1 MADESVNI
9 VFNAVDNA
17 SSAITGIRG
26 AVLTLNQVMQ
36 AAQQIE
42 QAGKQVYDATIGT
55 LETYADS
62 VRTISQLTNQSA
74 ETSSKLLQVT
84 KDYKLN
90 VDDLT
95 TASRKLAT
103 EGLSLNVE
111 TIAKLS
117 DEYLQ
122 LNTGAERQMFL
133 TQNLG
138 RASQEWNRYSLPGL
152 SGDPGK
158 KHGRR

>member
-1 MADESVNI
+1 M
-9 VFNAVDNA
+9 
-17 SSAITGIRG
+17 T
-26 AVLTLNQVMQ
+26 QP
-36 AAQQIE
+36 
-42 QAGKQVYDATIGT
+42 
-55 LETYADS
+55 LERLKPMLIMS
-62 VRTISQLTNQSA
+62 RTISQLTNQST

-90 VDDLT
+90 VDDKT

-117 DEYLQ
+117 DEYLR

-138 RASQEWNRYSLPGL
+138 RASQEWTDIILQGSAAILAKNTAVDRGL
-152 SGDPGK
+152 ILDQQTLDKTKQWNWPKSN
-158 KHGRR
+158 